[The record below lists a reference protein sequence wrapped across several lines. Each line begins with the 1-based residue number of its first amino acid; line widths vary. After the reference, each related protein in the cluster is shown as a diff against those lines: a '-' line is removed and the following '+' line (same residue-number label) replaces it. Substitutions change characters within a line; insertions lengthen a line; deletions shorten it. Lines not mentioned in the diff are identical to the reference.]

1 MSSQMLLILI
11 VGLFIQGMY
20 DIFITDRLSK
30 AEAKNAKYNCDN
42 CRNFECYYHYCEKKR
57 FFDKIGNI

>member
-30 AEAKNAKYNCDN
+30 VEAKKAKYNCDN
-42 CRNFECYYHYCEKKR
+42 CRNFECYYHYCKKKR
-57 FFDKIGNI
+57 SEIEK

>member
-1 MSSQMLLILI
+1 MLLILI

-30 AEAKNAKYNCDN
+30 AEAKKAKYNCDN
-42 CRNFECYYHYCEKKR
+42 CRNFECYYYYLKR
-57 FFDKIGNI
+57 KGVK